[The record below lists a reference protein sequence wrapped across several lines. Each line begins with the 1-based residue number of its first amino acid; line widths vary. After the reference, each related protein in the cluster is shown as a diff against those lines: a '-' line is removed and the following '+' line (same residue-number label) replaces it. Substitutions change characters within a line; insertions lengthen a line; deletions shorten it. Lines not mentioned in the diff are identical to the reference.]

1 MHPAI
6 AAREHPAVDR
16 ADHRAQVCLRLGA
29 PFPARFDAH
38 CFRLATIAD
47 YDLIIGME
55 GGRVVEVGKPDELLA
70 RGSSGSLFASLYS
83 HM

>member
-1 MHPAI
+1 
-6 AAREHPAVDR
+6 
-16 ADHRAQVCLRLGA
+16 
-29 PFPARFDAH
+29 
-38 CFRLATIAD
+38 
-47 YDLIIGME
+47 LIIGME